1 LKLPGRAE
9 TPTRQELL
17 IFGSPMIEEDEI
29 QEVVDTLRS
38 GWLGTGPK
46 VARFEA
52 LFRDYTGAPHTLGL
66 HSCTAAL
73 HLALLAGGIG
83 PGDEVIVPAMT
94 FCATANV
101 IVHAGARPVL
111 VDVDRVSMN
120 CTAAAIEAA
129 ITDKTKAIIP
139 VHMAGRPCAM
149 DEIMALARHYNL
161 LVIEDAAHATE
172 AICQGEKIGA
182 IADATCFSFYVTK
195 NLVTG
200 EGGMLT
206 TPHEDW
212 AETIRMLGLHGM
224 SKDAWKR
231 YSAEGFKHYQV
242 MAPGYKYNMMD
253 LQAAIGLHQLPR
265 LSQYLQRREAIW
277 RQYDEAFATLPV
289 MVPAPVRAGDV
300 HARHLYTLLLD
311 LDALSVDRD
320 HIMQALYEANIG
332 TGIHFLGL
340 HLHPYYQQTYHY
352 KAIDFPNATW
362 ISERTLSLPLSARL
376 TDEDVADVI
385 EAVSHVLTHYRR

>member
-1 LKLPGRAE
+1 
-9 TPTRQELL
+9 
-17 IFGSPMIEEDEI
+17 
-29 QEVVDTLRS
+29 
-38 GWLGTGPK
+38 
-46 VARFEA
+46 
-52 LFRDYTGAPHTLGL
+52 
-66 HSCTAAL
+66 
-73 HLALLAGGIG
+73 
-83 PGDEVIVPAMT
+83 
-94 FCATANV
+94 
-101 IVHAGARPVL
+101 
-111 VDVDRVSMN
+111 
-120 CTAAAIEAA
+120 
-129 ITDKTKAIIP
+129 
-139 VHMAGRPCAM
+139 
-149 DEIMALARHYNL
+149 
-161 LVIEDAAHATE
+161 VIEDAAHATE
-172 AICQGEKIGA
+172 AVCQGEKIGA

-253 LQAAIGLHQLPR
+253 LQAAIGIHQLPR
-265 LSQYLQRREAIW
+265 LPQYLQRREAIW

-289 MVPAPVRAGDV
+289 IVPAPVRAGDV

-352 KAIDFPNATW
+352 KAIDFPSATW

>member
-1 LKLPGRAE
+1 LKSPGRAE
-9 TPTRQELL
+9 TPTRKELL

-52 LFRDYTGAPHTLGL
+52 LFRDYTGAPHALGL

-83 PGDEVIVPAMT
+83 PGDEVIAPTMT

-120 CTAAAIEAA
+120 CTAAVIEAA
-129 ITDKTKAIIP
+129 ITDHTKAIIP

-149 DEIMALARHYNL
+149 DEIMAVARHHNL

-172 AICQGEKIGA
+172 AVCQGEKIGA

-253 LQAAIGLHQLPR
+253 LQAAIGIHQLPR
-265 LSQYLQRREAIW
+265 LPQYLQRREAIW
-277 RQYDEAFATLPV
+277 HQYDEAFATLPV
-289 MVPAPVRAGDV
+289 LVPEPVRAGDV

>member
-1 LKLPGRAE
+1 
-9 TPTRQELL
+9 
-17 IFGSPMIEEDEI
+17 MIEEDEI

-52 LFRDYTGAPHTLGL
+52 LFRDYTGAPHALGL

-83 PGDEVIVPAMT
+83 PGDEVIAPAMT

-101 IVHAGARPVL
+101 IVHAGARPAL

-129 ITDKTKAIIP
+129 ITDHTKAIIP

-149 DEIMALARHYNL
+149 DEIMAVARHHHL

-212 AETIRMLGLHGM
+212 AETIRMLSLHGM

-253 LQAAIGLHQLPR
+253 LQAAIGMHQIQRVENYWIKR
-265 LSQYLQRREAIW
+265 LRIW
-277 RQYDEAFATLPV
+277 NRYNEAFADLPVTLP
-289 MVPAPVRAGDV
+289 APIATNSR
-300 HARHLYTLLLD
+300 HALHLYTLLVD
-311 LDALSVDRD
+311 RRRTGVDRD
-320 HIMQALYEANIG
+320 DFILAMHKLNIG
-332 TGIHFLGL
+332 TGVHYRPIPV
-340 HLHPYYQQTYHY
+340 HPVYQQRFGWRPG
-352 KAIDFPNATW
+352 DFPNAHAIGAT
-362 ISERTLSLPLSARL
+362 TVSLPLSARL
-376 TDEDVADVI
+376 TDSDVEDVIA
-385 EAVSHVLTHYRR
+385 AVRTVLGRR

>member
-29 QEVVDTLRS
+29 QEMVDTLRS

-52 LFRDYTGAPHTLGL
+52 LFRDYTGAPHALGL

-83 PGDEVIVPAMT
+83 PGDEVIAPTMT

-101 IVHAGARPVL
+101 IVHAGAQPVL

-129 ITDKTKAIIP
+129 ITDNTKAIIP

-149 DEIMALARHYNL
+149 DEIMAFAWHHNL
-161 LVIEDAAHATE
+161 LVIEDAAHAAE
-172 AICQGEKIGA
+172 AVCQGEKIGA

-253 LQAAIGLHQLPR
+253 LQAALGIHQLPR
-265 LSQYLQRREAIW
+265 LPQYLQRREAIW

-376 TDEDVADVI
+376 TDADVADVI
-385 EAVSHVLTHYRR
+385 TAVTKVLTWYQR

>member
-1 LKLPGRAE
+1 LKLPGSIE
-9 TPTRQELL
+9 KPTRKELL

-29 QEVVDTLRS
+29 QEVVATLRS

-46 VARFEA
+46 VARFET
-52 LFRDYTGAPHTLGL
+52 LFRDYTGAPHALGL

-83 PGDEVIVPAMT
+83 PGDEVIAPAMT

-111 VDVDRVSMN
+111 VDADRVSMN

-129 ITDKTKAIIP
+129 ITDKTRAIIP

-172 AICQGEKIGA
+172 AVCQGEKIGA

-253 LQAAIGLHQLPR
+253 LQAAIGIHQLPR
-265 LSQYLQRREAIW
+265 LPQYLQRREAIW
-277 RQYDEAFATLPV
+277 RQYDEAFATLPAI
-289 MVPAPVRAGDV
+289 VPAPVRAGDV

-352 KAIDFPNATW
+352 KAIDFPSATW